1 MRGTPV
7 LYFTAL
13 NRPFTVCGVDRSL
26 FYLFVG
32 IGLAIAFS
40 ARLSFAMDI
49 IAGAVFLGLQAIGVV
64 VTRLDPHILLIYR
77 RHIHLQSY
85 YASHPSI
92 NAKIPLLKPSV
103 PFYGV
108 KRDLI
113 CD

>member
-1 MRGTPV
+1 MRGTPA
-7 LYFTAL
+7 LYFAAL
-13 NRPFTVCGVDRSL
+13 NRHFTVCGVERSL

-32 IGLAIAFS
+32 IGLAIVFS
-40 ARLSFAMDI
+40 ARLSFWMDI
-49 IAGAVFLGLQAIGVV
+49 IAGSIFLGLHAIGVL
-64 VTRLDPHILLIYR
+64 VTRLDPQILLIYR

-85 YASHPSI
+85 YAPHPSI

-108 KRDLI
+108 KRGLT